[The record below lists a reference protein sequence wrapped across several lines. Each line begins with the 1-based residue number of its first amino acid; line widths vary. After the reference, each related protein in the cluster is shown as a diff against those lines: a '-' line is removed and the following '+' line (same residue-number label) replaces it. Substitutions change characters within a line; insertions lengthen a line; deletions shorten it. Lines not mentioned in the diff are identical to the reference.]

1 VAAAVVME
9 FEGLCCSALCLCVDK
24 CDEVIRALE
33 ADNRPLVNN
42 IELLETQYYMWP
54 QL

>member
-1 VAAAVVME
+1 VATAVVMQ

-33 ADNRPLVNN
+33 ADNRHLVNN